1 MSTLLMFRYSDMTD
15 SLTKKK
21 KKKKNISA
29 TRNGDLLQSVTP
41 SRVEFP
47 EAEGYR
53 ISQPR
58 RFGS

>member
-1 MSTLLMFRYSDMTD
+1 MERSQADDGDMEVTA
-15 SLTKKK
+15 
-21 KKKKNISA
+21 NISA

-41 SRVEFP
+41 SRVGFP